1 MSRIALT
8 PNASGT
14 GTLTIAAPNTNTD
27 RTLSIPDNSGTI
39 GFAGVPRS
47 GAAKTGSYTL
57 AAGDVGQ
64 LIEVGTG
71 GSITIPDAVFATGDI
86 ISIFNNTAGSITIT
100 CTITTAYISGV
111 NADDA
116 SVSLLTRGLCSILF
130 ISGTVCVITGSVVT

>member
-1 MSRIALT
+1 MSKIALA
-8 PNASGT
+8 PNAAGT
-14 GTLTIAAPNTNTD
+14 GTFTLASPNTNTD
-27 RTLSIPDNSGTI
+27 RTLTLPDNSGTI

-57 AAGDVGQ
+57 TAGDVGQ

-111 NADDA
+111 DADDA
-116 SVSLLTRGLCSILF
+116 TVTLLTRGLCSILF